1 MRVSSRVAAGAR
13 SRSSPAAVLVLAA
26 GLLAAT
32 LASPARGQAINGG
45 LSISPSLNLAT
56 PIRPG
61 LPFFPDT
68 VLPTVHPI
76 YGDPFGLRNRLR
88 DRGVDILADLRSE
101 LGGNVSGGTQRTSAM
116 VNQIGLEA
124 DIDWNRLARIPGLST
139 SMVVVNRTGA
149 SVSGGYGDSFVR
161 SQDLLRSSSGGAV
174 AHLVYAYAEEK
185 IAHGRLAL
193 QLGRE
198 PVALDFASSPLN
210 CAFLSNALC
219 GNPKALTGRDPGFS
233 VYPNSTWAGRLI
245 AYPLRNLYVQAGL
258 FALDTGADAGATFD
272 HTGWQFDSARIKG
285 TTSVGEIGYIPSIGP
300 HALIGHYKAGIAHE
314 HGPFTEIGTDVKGAA
329 LGVTG
334 RAARNAS
341 NRTKEWVL
349 FDQMLVRH
357 GAGIDGGLIVVG
369 GYVHNQPSVSNYG
382 DQRYL
387 GLVDRGFLKRRPADT
402 VGLLY
407 STVSASEVL
416 TETQRL
422 QTAHRHRLSNGAGG
436 VQTSET
442 IFEAF
447 YDMHVC
453 TGLNVAP
460 DVQYV
465 IRPNAE
471 ARIPNATVLS
481 VRSRVSF

>member
-1 MRVSSRVAAGAR
+1 MRVSSRMASSAP
-13 SRSSPAAVLVLAA
+13 SRSLPATVCLAA
-26 GLLAAT
+26 GLLAAA
-32 LASPARGQAINGG
+32 LAGPARAQAINGG

-56 PIRPG
+56 PLQAN

-68 VLPTVHPI
+68 VLPTVHPL
-76 YGDPFGLRNRLR
+76 YGDPFGLRNGLR
-88 DRGVDILADLRSE
+88 DRGVDILADMRNE
-101 LGGNVSGGTQRTSAM
+101 LGGNLTGGTQRTSAM

-124 DIDWNRLARIPGLST
+124 DIDWNRLAHIPGFST

-149 SVSGGYGDSFVR
+149 SVSGGYGDAFVR
-161 SQDLLRSSSGGAV
+161 SQDILRSSSGGAV

-198 PVALDFASSPLN
+198 PVALDFAASPLN
-210 CAFLSNALC
+210 CAFMSNAIC

-258 FALDTGADAGATFD
+258 FAFDTGADAGATFD

-285 TTSVGEIGYIPSIGP
+285 TTSVGEVGYIPSLGQSG
-300 HALIGHYKAGIAHE
+300 LIGHYKVGIAHE
-314 HGPFTEIGTDVKGAA
+314 HGPLSEIGTDVNGGP

-334 RAARNAS
+334 RPARNAS
-341 NRTKEWVL
+341 NRNKEWVL

-357 GAGIDGGLIVVG
+357 GAGIDNGLIVVG
-369 GYVHNQPSVSNYG
+369 GYVHNQPDVNSYG
-382 DQRYL
+382 DERYL
-387 GLVDRGFLKRRPADT
+387 GLVDRGFWRSRPADT
-402 VGLLY
+402 LGLLY
-407 STVSASEVL
+407 ATVSASEVL

-422 QTAHRHRLSNGAGG
+422 QAARGKRLSNGATG
-436 VQTSET
+436 VQTAET

-447 YDMHVC
+447 YDMRVC
-453 TGLNVAP
+453 TGLSVAP
-460 DVQYV
+460 DVQY
-465 IRPNAE
+465 IINPNAE
-471 ARIPNATVLS
+471 RRIPNAVVLG
-481 VRSRVSF
+481 VRTRVSF